1 MLTES
6 SENVSIN
13 FDPNYVI
20 RKNDSSVE
28 FVASLEKLRR
38 ENPNRLICG
47 HLNINSIRNKFE
59 MLTNIIQ
66 GKPNILLV
74 LETKINISFPSGQ
87 FIIPGFA
94 PTDRFDRNNKGGGL
108 LLYLRED
115 IPSKIM
121 LVFKLP
127 IEGFLIEVN
136 VYRKK
141 WLSGCFYNPHKT
153 YISDFLKAI
162 SKVLDLTTANYEHLF
177 IMGDLD
183 SEVKQKYLTEF
194 CQLYNLKN
202 LINMS
207 TCFKNPSTPSRI
219 DVMLTQIILD
229 LSKFI
234 SNRH

>member
-1 MLTES
+1 MLV
-6 SENVSIN
+6 SETQI
-13 FDPNYVI
+13 D
-20 RKNDSSVE
+20 
-28 FVASLEKLRR
+28 
-38 ENPNRLICG
+38 
-47 HLNINSIRNKFE
+47 
-59 MLTNIIQ
+59 
-66 GKPNILLV
+66 
-74 LETKINISFPSGQ
+74 ISFLSGQ

-94 PTDRFDRNNKGGGL
+94 PPYWFDRNNKGGGL

-153 YISDFLKAI
+153 YISDFLKVI

-177 IMGDLD
+177 IMGDLNSD
-183 SEVKQKYLTEF
+183 VKQKYLTEF

-207 TCFKNPSTPSRI
+207 NFFKNLSNPSCI
-219 DVMLTQIILD
+219 AVMLTNHPRSFQNSLAIYTG
-229 LSKFI
+229 LSDFHRMTVTVVKAYFPKFRPKFVNYSDFKKFLNEAFREMKLANVI
-234 SNRH
+234 PVF